1 MIAPDPARLQALE
14 ALSAAL
20 GDPHR
25 LVDELLA
32 AQDDADARVRVSAGF
47 GLTDAQAQVVLDNR
61 FGLLSRTRR
70 AELAED
76 LQAERTPLGPELH
89 LQAVWDPTG
98 RTVTVSEREVP
109 PCCGSEVGA
118 RRGPDIEAAPGLDAP
133 LHDCGRRQPPALVAV
148 SDADRALERTK
159 PHGPPRPRHL
169 CGAGCTHSGVT
180 RHGSILTG

>member
-1 MIAPDPARLQALE
+1 VIAPDPARLQALE

-98 RTVTVSEREVP
+98 RTVTVSVDGIEIAGRGRTAAKAVEELATRVMNEV
-109 PCCGSEVGA
+109 A
-118 RRGPDIEAAPGLDAP
+118 
-133 LHDCGRRQPPALVAV
+133 
-148 SDADRALERTK
+148 
-159 PHGPPRPRHL
+159 RPRHRPVVVQVDGIEGMEQFVAIHNGIRFYSRDEL
-169 CGAGCTHSGVT
+169 SDDD
-180 RHGSILTG
+180 S